1 VSGVGVLGKDFK
13 DFGDIGDLY
22 RQEFIE
28 RLNSLTRKRKVI
40 LDVLKDY
47 KKLNKGKMESLIR
60 NFERPEKEELRRVNP
75 LIFSFLLD
83 NLFNSKDTMVSKIAD
98 FERNSVSRYVLFEIL
113 FWSKP
118 SAYPFPSSKII
129 SYKDF
134 LREKRTKLNET
145 KLNDFLELYALETSS
160 EDDFIDEIKRE
171 IVTVTPLELEE
182 HIWMRD
188 FINYLDQIEKNSLR
202 PKIHP
207 YVWKVL
213 TCQGFEKPLV
223 IDGSNVLMVSELK
236 GSDKID
242 TLLSLV
248 AKLEKTYFPF
258 YIVFDANAK
267 YKFNT
272 KYFSY
277 NKVYYHSPAD
287 ELVLGLATELN
298 AVVCS
303 RDRYREYNSKI
314 HNVWYDLKI

>member
-1 VSGVGVLGKDFK
+1 VFGVDVLDRNS
-13 DFGDIGDLY
+13 DDIGDLY
-22 RQEFIE
+22 KQEFIE

-40 LDVLKDY
+40 LDILKDY

-83 NLFNSKDTMVSKIAD
+83 NLFNSKDTIGSKIAD
-98 FERNSVSRYVLFEIL
+98 FERNSVSRYILFEIL

-118 SAYPFPSSKII
+118 SVYPFPSSKII

-134 LREKRTKLNET
+134 LREKRAKLNET
-145 KLNDFLELYALETSS
+145 RLNDFLELYALETVS
-160 EDDFIDEIKRE
+160 EDNFISEIKKE
-171 IVTVTPLELEE
+171 IVNITPLELEK
-182 HIWMRD
+182 HLWMKD
-188 FINYLDQIEKNSLR
+188 FINYLDPIEKNSLR

-213 TCQGFEKPLV
+213 TCHMFEKPLV
-223 IDGSNVLMVSELK
+223 IDGSNVLMISELK
-236 GSDKID
+236 GPEKID
-242 TLLSLV
+242 TLLSMI
-248 AKLEKTYFPF
+248 AKLEKAYFPF

-267 YKFNT
+267 YKFST
-272 KYFSY
+272 KYFNY
-277 NKVYYHSPAD
+277 DKVYYHSPAD

-303 RDRYREYNSKI
+303 RDRYREYNSNI
-314 HNVWYDLKI
+314 HNVWYDLKM